1 MSYSLDAILATL
13 TAAFGPFLRAS
24 ALFYAAPVFSARAL
38 PTPVRVL
45 LAAALALLVAPYLP
59 PVRALDPFS
68 AAGLVLAIQE
78 VLLGAMMGFAIAL
91 AFSVLSQAGENVALG
106 MGLGFA
112 SINDPNNGLSVPIIS
127 QFYAIVGTLVFL
139 ALGGHGLVIEA
150 LQASLTRLPVGF
162 DGLDPMSYGRLVAW
176 GAEMYGYAVL
186 LALPAVATLLL
197 INLAFG
203 VITRT
208 APQLNLFAIGFPIM
222 ILAGLGVII
231 LTLPALLDDFT
242 EVLAAAFDLI
252 DEILTP

>member
-1 MSYSLDAILATL
+1 MLELATILATVEG
-13 TAAFGPFLRAS
+13 AFGPFLRAS

-38 PTPVRVL
+38 PTPVRVI
-45 LAAALALLVAPYLP
+45 LAALIALLVVPFLP
-59 PVRALDPFS
+59 EVVPFEPLS
-68 AAGLVLAIQE
+68 AAGLLRMAQE
-78 VLLGAMMGFAIAL
+78 ILLGVMMGFAISM

-127 QFYAIVGTLVFL
+127 QFYAIIGTLVFL

-150 LQASLTRLPVGF
+150 LQASLTRLPAGF
-162 DGLDPMSYGRLVAW
+162 DGLNPEAYGQLAWW
-176 GAEMYGYAVL
+176 GAEMYGFAVL
-186 LALPAVATLLL
+186 LALPAVASMLL

-203 VITRT
+203 VVTRT

-222 ILAGLGVII
+222 VMVGLGVIV

-242 EVLAAAFDLI
+242 EVLVAAFDLI
-252 DEILTP
+252 DGILTP

>member
-1 MSYSLDAILATL
+1 MLATVEG
-13 TAAFGPFLRAS
+13 AFGPFLRAS

-38 PTPVRVL
+38 PTPVRVI
-45 LAAALALLVAPYLP
+45 LAALIALLVVPFLP
-59 PVRALDPFS
+59 EVVPFEPLS
-68 AAGLVLAIQE
+68 AAGLLRMAQE
-78 VLLGAMMGFAIAL
+78 ILLGVMMGFAISM

-127 QFYAIVGTLVFL
+127 QFYAIIGTLVFL

-150 LQASLTRLPVGF
+150 LQASLTRLPAGF
-162 DGLDPMSYGRLVAW
+162 DGLNPEAYGQLAWW
-176 GAEMYGYAVL
+176 GAEMYGFAVL
-186 LALPAVATLLL
+186 LALPAVASMLL

-203 VITRT
+203 VVTRT

-222 ILAGLGVII
+222 VMVGLGVIV

-242 EVLAAAFDLI
+242 EVLVAAFDLI
-252 DEILTP
+252 DGILTP

>member
-1 MSYSLDAILATL
+1 M
-13 TAAFGPFLRAS
+13 
-24 ALFYAAPVFSARAL
+24 
-38 PTPVRVL
+38 
-45 LAAALALLVAPYLP
+45 
-59 PVRALDPFS
+59 
-68 AAGLVLAIQE
+68 
-78 VLLGAMMGFAIAL
+78 
-91 AFSVLSQAGENVALG
+91 
-106 MGLGFA
+106 
-112 SINDPNNGLSVPIIS
+112 
-127 QFYAIVGTLVFL
+127 
-139 ALGGHGLVIEA
+139 
-150 LQASLTRLPVGF
+150 RLPVGF

-222 ILAGLGVII
+222 VLAGLGVII